1 MLDVKNLN
9 VSTEDGLEILK
20 DINLKINNGEIV
32 ILMGPNGSGKSTLG
46 NIIMGNPNYVI
57 KSGEIIFDGEKI
69 NDKKPDERARK
80 GIFLSFQYPAE
91 ISGVTISNFLRTA
104 LNSIK
109 GKKVDVIKFKE
120 ILKEKMELLS
130 IDSKFSERYL
140 NEGFSGGEKK
150 KTEILQLSIFEPR
163 FAILDET
170 DSGTDVDALKI
181 IANSINIIKEKN
193 NMTCLIITHYNRIL
207 KYIKPD
213 KVIIMIKGRIA
224 KEGGRDLA
232 DEIEEQ
238 GYEKYLR

>member
-80 GIFLSFQYPAE
+80 GVFLSFQYPAE

-150 KTEILQLSIFEPR
+150 KAEILQLSILEPR

-213 KVIIMIKGRIA
+213 KVIIMINGRIA